1 MSRAEKNK
9 AALKPWRKR
18 FFILLIINIVII
30 LVITSLIFWPVEDK
44 STKRNAAD
52 LEQTSSDFIVRTSKQ
67 NLNSLINAYIKQF
80 TSGTEHQYRI
90 DLDEDVHLIGEL
102 PVFSTTV
109 PLSVHFEPLV
119 VENGD
124 IVLQVRSISL
134 GLLELPNKKIME
146 YLGKYLPM
154 PEWVTV
160 NPKEEEIYIA
170 VTEMDIKSNFR
181 VAIQTIDLEANNLAL
196 KLSVPYQTLGI
207 DNFEPVQQ

>member
-30 LVITSLIFWPVEDK
+30 LVISSLIFWPVEDK

>member
-80 TSGTEHQYRI
+80 TAGTEHQYRI

>member
-30 LVITSLIFWPVEDK
+30 LVLLSLIFWPVEGPNI
-44 STKRNAAD
+44 KRNAVD
-52 LEQTSSDFIVRTSKQ
+52 LEQASSDFIVRTSKQ
-67 NLNSLINAYIKQF
+67 NLNSLINAYIEQF
-80 TSGTEHQYRI
+80 TAGTEHQYRI
-90 DLDEDVHLIGEL
+90 ELEEDVHLIGDL

-124 IVLQVRSISL
+124 IILQVRSISL
-134 GLLELPNKKIME
+134 GLLELPNRKIME

-154 PEWVTV
+154 PDWVTV
-160 NPKEEEIYIA
+160 NPKDEEIYIA
-170 VTEMDIKSNFR
+170 VTEMDIKSNFK
-181 VAIQTIDLEANNLAL
+181 VAIQTIDLEANNLAF
-196 KLSVPYQTLGI
+196 KISVPYRTLGI
-207 DNFEPVQQ
+207 DAYEPVQ